1 MARSNRNVTSAKPG
15 SCPMNKKLRNAV
27 LDELITTH
35 EQNPNKRRGDI
46 ARIVE
51 ASQEEYPYVTRDN
64 FNNRW
69 RALKKQRKEA
79 AAATNSTENS
89 AGSSEGSV
97 LANAAEGDLNSAEK
111 AGRKKGSTDAA
122 KLERTQQEMEA
133 LHWVTMKCKES
144 KDRNPKKMKSGT
156 IDHLITS
163 ARSKFKLPPMWN
175 PSKETIR
182 TRLKKKIH
190 VVNPKRGPKSP
201 VPEAVERTV
210 VEIAC
215 ESNRCGRPLDTSEII
230 DLANDLI
237 KGQPIEKDII
247 DWQIRFCPTIRKRF
261 KETKERPTSANL
273 GPGWYQGFR
282 QRNPEIATAKAINHD
297 ERRAPWCKYGN
308 MSDMYGMIYK
318 RLKEA
323 GHAKELPTPQWQVDT
338 TSDLTSDQELPESQ
352 DTQYSNGS
360 QVSTA
365 SAVTIPR
372 MNTDGLAGFYL
383 DHISQQRKR
392 TVDQYEELRKRR
404 KEQELQTEDE
414 KILKYHTRKKI
425 SSGEMYKNGDCG
437 PTEFIHRMVNRTE
450 RAKRKKDRDS
460 TLRKHQ
466 SDTKAYQCGLN
477 LLENSSKPMNKW
489 TNEDIRVAIVSK
501 IIGRSKEKYYRK
513 MPNDRASR
521 MELWQKVR
529 CLPHPAEP
537 YFDGFSD
544 DSGFSDSESDVS
556 RGSSADGD
564 SGDSESEVVR
574 GSSVDGGFSD
584 SEDDVDRGSSDDDV
598 VSDSC
603 IRVTCSGVT
612 W

>member
-1 MARSNRNVTSAKPG
+1 MSAMEKESHENSATEEQKSVKIKHEPGAKGPGPIVKTEKGHGLEATSMEIDMKVKNEPNAFEERKPKAKKILTDSLLGTGAKKPPLKAKSTLAKVKKEKARLPKTKKTGRCKCKGDCRFAELFKKVMAKQSEKMGPHVHGQYHNSNSQRRKRFYNYCSREDKSLNEKKMDPRHSQFDSKMELPCTPKLAAIRSVTWSHNFTMARSNRNVTSAKPG

-297 ERRAPWCKYGN
+297 ERRASWCKYGN
-308 MSDMYGMIYK
+308 MSDMFGMIYK

-323 GHAKELPTPQWQVDT
+323 GHAKELPTPQWQ
-338 TSDLTSDQELPESQ
+338 DLHG
-352 DTQYSNGS
+352 N
-360 QVSTA
+360 
-365 SAVTIPR
+365 
-372 MNTDGLAGFYL
+372 
-383 DHISQQRKR
+383 
-392 TVDQYEELRKRR
+392 
-404 KEQELQTEDE
+404 
-414 KILKYHTRKKI
+414 
-425 SSGEMYKNGDCG
+425 
-437 PTEFIHRMVNRTE
+437 
-450 RAKRKKDRDS
+450 
-460 TLRKHQ
+460 
-466 SDTKAYQCGLN
+466 
-477 LLENSSKPMNKW
+477 
-489 TNEDIRVAIVSK
+489 
-501 IIGRSKEKYYRK
+501 
-513 MPNDRASR
+513 
-521 MELWQKVR
+521 
-529 CLPHPAEP
+529 
-537 YFDGFSD
+537 
-544 DSGFSDSESDVS
+544 
-556 RGSSADGD
+556 
-564 SGDSESEVVR
+564 
-574 GSSVDGGFSD
+574 
-584 SEDDVDRGSSDDDV
+584 V
-598 VSDSC
+598 VSEKEAYGH
-603 IRVTCSGVT
+603 RVEYYLTHSR
-612 W
+612 